1 MRISDWSS
9 DVCSSD
15 LPEALR
21 AFLDAL
27 IRAGELIQEDPD
39 RAVQVVAE
47 SSGTDIDVI
56 QEGFDFMEDTIA
68 YDARVNP
75 EGLQW
80 TIDLVADYAS
90 LDPVPTVDDLY
101 DDSLLP

>member
-1 MRISDWSS
+1 MNEFVDGYPNEVVAVSESTIGEQ
-9 DVCSSD
+9 
-15 LPEALR
+15 PEALR

-75 EGLQW
+75 EVLQW
-80 TIDLVADYAS
+80 NIDRKS
-90 LDPVPTVDDLY
+90 KRRN
-101 DDSLLP
+101 SS